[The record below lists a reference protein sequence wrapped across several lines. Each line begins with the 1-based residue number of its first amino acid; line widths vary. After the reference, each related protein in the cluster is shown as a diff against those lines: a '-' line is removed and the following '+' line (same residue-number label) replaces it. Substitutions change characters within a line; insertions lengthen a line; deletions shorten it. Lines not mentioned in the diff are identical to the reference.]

1 MGVFKEWRETKQAL
15 RLTGLIRDVSSAD
28 GKNIHRALDG
38 FKKMLEKGKD
48 ISVAVPEIQNAMVQT
63 RLTFSPE
70 TVPKRYELFLLLELI
85 PQHNIYDSF
94 VFLVNHVRQGSPVGR
109 SLLVLADAARE
120 ERFRKCIL
128 TSHAIDATLELF
140 QTRSDEADVIVHA
153 IRFLDAFYLISG
165 GEKWQETM
173 ATLRAFLDSKEFMCN
188 VNGNTPYYEKVITR
202 LAVML
207 DRITYEE
214 RRFIIPD
221 SAFERE
227 W

>member
-1 MGVFKEWRETKQAL
+1 MGVFKEWRDYRHAIRFASL
-15 RLTGLIRDVSSAD
+15 RTDITSGDV
-28 GKNIHRALDG
+28 KKMHKALDG
-38 FKKMLEKGKD
+38 FKKMLEHGRD
-48 ISVAVPEIQNAMVQT
+48 ISSAVPDIQKSLIMA
-63 RLTFSPE
+63 RIGGILEPR
-70 TVPKRYELFLLLELI
+70 PKRYEFFLLLEQI

-94 VFLVNHVRQGSPVGR
+94 LFLVNNLHHRPTG
-109 SLLVLADAARE
+109 LLVLADAARE
-120 ERFRKCIL
+120 YKFREHIIATC
-128 TSHAIDATLELF
+128 AIEETLKLFRTWSDDAKVLV
-140 QTRSDEADVIVHA
+140 RA
-153 IRFLDAFYLISG
+153 IGLLDAFYLISG
-165 GEKWQETM
+165 GERWQETM

-207 DRITYEE
+207 DRIAYEE